1 MPAAASLAGSSKE
14 PRLPGS
20 SSTKLSASH
29 PKIGTI
35 EEAIDALRAGDLV
48 VYPTETFYGLAA
60 DPSSKSALKRLFA
73 VKGRGAAKTVA
84 MIAADTR
91 SAFSLAR
98 EVSPIARRLAECF
111 WPGPLTLVLPARAQ
125 IASALVGSSGGV
137 GVRVS
142 SHPTAR
148 ALAAG
153 LERPITATSANRAGE
168 LPAKTLVDA
177 RRALGRKVKV
187 YLEGGILR
195 TGAPST
201 VLEVVGDRWR
211 IIREGAVSGRQI
223 AAALAGETLE

>member
-1 MPAAASLAGSSKE
+1 M
-14 PRLPGS
+14 PGS
-20 SSTKLSASH
+20 SSTKVSASH
-29 PKIGTI
+29 PKISTI

-48 VYPTETFYGLAA
+48 VYPTETFYGVAA
-60 DPSSKSALKRLFA
+60 DPSSTSALTQLFA
-73 VKGRGAAKTVA
+73 VKGREAAKTVA

-111 WPGPLTLVLPARAQ
+111 WPGPLTLVLPAGAQ
-125 IASALVGSSGGV
+125 IASELVGSSGGV

-153 LERPITATSANRAGE
+153 LERPITATSANRAGAS
-168 LPAKTLVDA
+168 PAKTLADA
-177 RRALGRKVKV
+177 RKALGRKVKV
-187 YLEGGILR
+187 YLEGGILT

-223 AAALAGETLE
+223 AAALAGEALE

>member
-1 MPAAASLAGSSKE
+1 LS
-14 PRLPGS
+14 GS
-20 SSTKLSASH
+20 SSAKASASH
-29 PKIGTI
+29 PAIGTI
-35 EEAIDALRAGDLV
+35 QEAIDVLRAGELV
-48 VYPTETFYGLAA
+48 VYPTETFYGVAA

-73 VKGRGAAKTVA
+73 IKGRDAAKTVA

-111 WPGPLTLVLPARAQ
+111 WPGPLTLVLPAGAQ
-125 IASALVGSSGGV
+125 IAPELIGVSGGV

-168 LPAKTLVDA
+168 SPAKTLADA
-177 RRALGRKVKV
+177 RNALGSKVKV
-187 YLEGGILR
+187 YLEGGTLE
-195 TGAPST
+195 TSAPST
-201 VLEVVGDRWR
+201 VLEVAGDGWR

-223 AAALAGETLE
+223 AAALAGEALE

>member
-1 MPAAASLAGSSKE
+1 
-14 PRLPGS
+14 LPGS
-20 SSTKLSASH
+20 SSTRVSASH
-29 PKIGTI
+29 PKISTI

-48 VYPTETFYGLAA
+48 VYPTETFYGVAA

-73 VKGRGAAKTVA
+73 VKGREAAKTVA

-111 WPGPLTLVLPARAQ
+111 WPGPLTLVLPAGVQ
-125 IASALVGSSGGV
+125 IASELVGSSGGV

-153 LERPITATSANRAGE
+153 LERPITATSANRAGAS
-168 LPAKTLVDA
+168 PAKTLADA
-177 RRALGRKVKV
+177 RTALGRKVKV

-201 VLEVVGDRWR
+201 VLEVAGDRWR
-211 IIREGAVSGRQI
+211 IIREGAVSGHQI
-223 AAALAGETLE
+223 AAALAGEALE

>member
-1 MPAAASLAGSSKE
+1 M
-14 PRLPGS
+14 PGS
-20 SSTKLSASH
+20 SSAKASSSH
-29 PKIGTI
+29 PTI
-35 EEAIDALRAGDLV
+35 STIQDAIDVLRAGELV
-48 VYPTETFYGLAA
+48 VYPTETFYGVAA

-73 VKGRGAAKTVA
+73 IKGRDAAKTVA

-111 WPGPLTLVLPARAQ
+111 WPGPLTLVLPAAAQ
-125 IASALVGSSGGV
+125 IAPELVGVSGGV

-153 LERPITATSANRAGE
+153 FERPITATSANRAGE
-168 LPAKTLVDA
+168 SPAKTLADA
-177 RRALGRKVKV
+177 RKALGNKVKV
-187 YLEGGILR
+187 YLEGGTLR
-195 TGAPST
+195 TSAPST
-201 VLEVVGDRWR
+201 VLEVAGDRWR

-223 AAALAGETLE
+223 AAALAGEALE

>member
-1 MPAAASLAGSSKE
+1 
-14 PRLPGS
+14 LPGS
-20 SSTKLSASH
+20 SSTKVSAPH
-29 PKIGTI
+29 PKISTI
-35 EEAIDALRAGDLV
+35 GEAIDALRAGDLV
-48 VYPTETFYGLAA
+48 VYPTETFYGVAA
-60 DPSSKSALKRLFA
+60 DPSSTSALKRLFA
-73 VKGRGAAKTVA
+73 VKGREAAKTVA

-98 EVSPIARRLAECF
+98 EVPPIARRLAECF
-111 WPGPLTLVLPARAQ
+111 WPGPLTLVLPAAAQ
-125 IASALVGSSGGV
+125 IAPELVGSGGGV

-168 LPAKTLVDA
+168 SPAKSLADA
-177 RRALGRKVKV
+177 HEALGRKVKV

-211 IIREGAVSGRQI
+211 IVREGAVSGRQI
-223 AAALAGETLE
+223 AAALAGEALE

>member
-1 MPAAASLAGSSKE
+1 
-14 PRLPGS
+14 LPDS
-20 SSTKLSASH
+20 SSAKSSSSH
-29 PKIGTI
+29 PEISTI
-35 EEAIDALRAGDLV
+35 EDAIDALRSGELV
-48 VYPTETFYGLAA
+48 VYPTETFYGVAA
-60 DPSSKSALKRLFA
+60 DPLSKSALNRLFA
-73 VKGRGAAKTVA
+73 IKGRDAAKTVA

-98 EVSPIARRLAECF
+98 EVPPIAWRLAECF

-125 IASALVGSSGGV
+125 IAPELIGLSGGV

-168 LPAKTLVDA
+168 SPAKTLADA
-177 RRALGRKVKV
+177 RNALGRKIKV
-187 YLEGGILR
+187 YLEGGTL
-195 TGAPST
+195 GSSAPST
-201 VLEVVGDRWR
+201 VLEVAGDRWR

-223 AAALAGETLE
+223 AAALAGEALE

>member
-1 MPAAASLAGSSKE
+1 M
-14 PRLPGS
+14 PGS
-20 SSTKLSASH
+20 SSAKASASH
-29 PKIGTI
+29 PTI
-35 EEAIDALRAGDLV
+35 STIQDAIDVLRAGELV
-48 VYPTETFYGLAA
+48 VYPTETFYGVAA

-73 VKGRGAAKTVA
+73 IKGRDAAKTVA

-111 WPGPLTLVLPARAQ
+111 WPGPLTLVLPAAAQ
-125 IASALVGSSGGV
+125 IAPELVGVSGGV

-153 LERPITATSANRAGE
+153 FERPITATSANRAGE
-168 LPAKTLVDA
+168 SPAKTLADA
-177 RRALGRKVKV
+177 RKALGNKVKV
-187 YLEGGILR
+187 YLEGGTLR
-195 TGAPST
+195 TSAPST
-201 VLEVVGDRWR
+201 VLEVAGDRWR

-223 AAALAGETLE
+223 AAALAGEALE

>member
-1 MPAAASLAGSSKE
+1 MPD
-14 PRLPGS
+14 S
-20 SSTKLSASH
+20 SSAKSSSSH
-29 PKIGTI
+29 PEISTI
-35 EEAIDALRAGDLV
+35 EDAIDALRSGELV
-48 VYPTETFYGLAA
+48 VYPTETFYGVAA
-60 DPSSKSALKRLFA
+60 DPLSKSALNRLFA
-73 VKGRGAAKTVA
+73 IKGRDAAKTVA

-98 EVSPIARRLAECF
+98 EVPPIAWRLAECF

-125 IASALVGSSGGV
+125 IAPELIGLSGGV

-168 LPAKTLVDA
+168 SPAKTLADA
-177 RRALGRKVKV
+177 RNALGRKIKV
-187 YLEGGILR
+187 YLEGGTL
-195 TGAPST
+195 GSSAPST
-201 VLEVVGDRWR
+201 VLEVAGDRWR

-223 AAALAGETLE
+223 AAALAGEALE